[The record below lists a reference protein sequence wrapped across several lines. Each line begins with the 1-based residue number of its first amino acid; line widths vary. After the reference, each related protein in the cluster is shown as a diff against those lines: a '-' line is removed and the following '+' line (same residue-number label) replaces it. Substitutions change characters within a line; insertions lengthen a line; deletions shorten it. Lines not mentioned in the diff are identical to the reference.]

1 MLHVGP
7 APARSESSRRG
18 PLCTREHFVLVWRV
32 CPFPYALREG
42 NDLLRPSA
50 GLFTHFPLWTRVPSR
65 VLIFCGPSPV
75 VLGLPR
81 PGSQENLRSVYLGS
95 SSHSSL

>member
-18 PLCTREHFVLVWRV
+18 PLCIREHFVLVWRV
-32 CPFPYALREG
+32 CPFPNALREG

-50 GLFTHFPLWTRVPSR
+50 GPLPHFPLWTRVSSR
-65 VLIFCGPSPV
+65 VLIFCGISPV
-75 VLGLPR
+75 ALGLSR
-81 PGSQENLRSVYLGS
+81 PGSQENLRSVYPSS
-95 SSHSSL
+95 SSHLSL